1 MDSPVFEPSAA
12 VSPRLHR
19 WNDRVVIGAVIASF
33 ASGFG
38 QFGVVTALGSVART
52 FGHLVHGATL
62 ADQAGLSGTKLGVG
76 LAIIR
81 LASLGGLPLTAM
93 ADRFGRHRMLV
104 LTVGFGLVAT
114 VLAAASP
121 GYWWFVVIFACG
133 RPLLS
138 ATNALSEVIAAEQTD
153 TSGRAKALALVAA
166 GYGVGAGCTAII
178 HSLASKTLGFRGLFL
193 LAVVPLALLPL
204 ISKWATEP
212 DRFALAHSG
221 PEHVVPILGA
231 VGPLFRR
238 RLILLSI
245 VAFALSFITGPAN
258 SFIFL
263 YAQNIDHLSGVVT
276 AIMVVGAGATG
287 LAGLLIG
294 RWMADHVGR
303 RLTGVLGMSGLAL
316 FGVLSYLGPRDALVI
331 GYVMGVMFGSIFAP
345 AVGALVNELFPTSSR
360 ASAAGWFLASGV
372 LGAVAGLVTFGA
384 IADIGNRFALA
395 AELTFLPAM
404 FVAAL
409 FWTLP
414 ETKGRELEDLW
425 AT

>member
-1 MDSPVFEPSAA
+1 MSSSPNPTPASA
-12 VSPRLHR
+12 PRLHK
-19 WNDRVVIGAVIASF
+19 WNDRVVLGAVLASF

-93 ADRFGRHRMLV
+93 ADRFGRHRMLII
-104 LTVGFGLVAT
+104 TVGLGLTAT

-153 TSGRAKALALVAA
+153 SASRAKALALVAA
-166 GYGVGAGCTAII
+166 GYGIGAGFTAII

-204 ISKWATEP
+204 ISRWATEP
-212 DRFALAHSG
+212 DRFAIADAASD
-221 PEHVVPILGA
+221 HVVPVLGA
-231 VGPLFRR
+231 VGPAFRR
-238 RLILLSI
+238 RLILLS
-245 VAFALSFITGPAN
+245 VMAFALSFITGPAN

-263 YAQNIDHLSGVVT
+263 FAQNIDHLSGVTT
-276 AIMVVGAGATG
+276 ALMVVGAGATG
-287 LAGLLIG
+287 LAGLLVG
-294 RWMADHVGR
+294 RWMADRFGR
-303 RLTGVLGMSGLAL
+303 RVTAALGMVGLAL
-316 FGVLSYLGPRDALVI
+316 SAVLSYSGPHFYLIA
-331 GYVMGVMFGSIFAP
+331 GYVLGVMFGSIFAP
-345 AVGALVNELFPTSSR
+345 AVGSLVNELFPTSVR
-360 ASAAGWFLASGV
+360 ASASGWFLAAGV
-372 LGAVAGLVTFGA
+372 LGAVVGLIVFGA
-384 IADIGNRFALA
+384 IADVGNRFALA
-395 AELTFLPAM
+395 ADLTFLPAM
-404 FVAAL
+404 TLAAL
-409 FWTLP
+409 FWSLP

-425 AT
+425 VN